1 MNWKIIQWR
10 SLNTRVTI
18 FTLIIFVV
26 SLWSLAFYATRMLR
40 TDMERQ
46 LGEQQFSTVSLVA
59 TDINWELDDRLKAL
73 EAVAGRVRPT
83 LLGNPAALQIHLEER
98 LGLLQMFN
106 GGTFV
111 TGIDGTAIASIP
123 ISVGRIGVNYLDRD
137 FIIAALKEGKPAIG
151 KPAMGKLLKS
161 PVFVMAVPIRDAQG
175 KVIGAL
181 MGVTDLGQPGFLDKI
196 AGNTYGKTGG
206 YVLIERQSRLVV
218 TATDRSR
225 IMESLPAAGVHAV
238 VDRFAQ
244 GYEGSAVSPNPK
256 GVEVL
261 VSGKGIPVAGWYL
274 LASLPTEEAFAPIGD
289 MRQRMIGAALIL
301 TLLAGGL
308 TWWMLRRQLAP
319 MLAASK
325 LLATLSATN
334 QPPQSLPITRQD
346 EIGQL
351 IGGFNGL
358 LETLAQR
365 EDALKESEESLS
377 ITLHSIGDAVIAT
390 DASGRVTRMNRTA
403 ERLSGWTLADARDRP
418 LAEVFRIINAATRAT
433 VPDPVQLVMAHG
445 QVVGLANH
453 TVLLARDGREYQIA
467 DSAAPIRNAAG
478 EIVGVVLV
486 FSDVTEKYLAEEALQ
501 LTRFS
506 VEAASDSLFW
516 ITPDAR
522 IVDVNA
528 AACRALGYTREELLQ
543 LSVSDVDAH
552 YNAELWPQHF
562 AELRQRGS
570 LTFESEQRTKD
581 GRLLPVEVVVNY
593 VKHGNEERNCA
604 FVRDITER
612 KKTEDALRAS
622 ESRFRSYFDQP
633 MVGVAITSPEKG
645 WIEINGHLCNMLGYA
660 KEELARLTWAEC
672 THPDDLAA
680 DVTLFERV
688 LRGEIDSYALD
699 KRFFRKDR
707 SVIPVF
713 LSVRCVRKADGS
725 VDYFVAL
732 LQDITERKQA
742 ELEIRNLNRHLE
754 ERVRQ
759 RTADLET
766 TNQLL
771 TQAKVQA
778 EAANIAKS
786 AFLANMS
793 HEIRTPMNGIL
804 GMANI
809 LRREG
814 VTSKQE
820 KRLDVIDA
828 SAQHL
833 LSVINDV
840 LDISKI
846 EAGKFTLEEATV
858 VVSSLMSN
866 VSSILSERVKDKGLH
881 LLIETEHLP
890 RNLVGDPTRL
900 QQALLNY
907 ATNAVKFTEQGTV
920 TLRAL
925 KQEETAEAV
934 VVRFEVRDTG
944 IGIPAEA
951 MSRLFSAFEQADN
964 SMNRKY
970 GGTGLGLA
978 ITRRLAELMGGEAG
992 ADSTPGAGSLFW
1004 FSVRLSKGG
1013 DTDVAPTGTAVDA
1026 EAEIRRHYSGQRILV
1041 ADDEPVNREVAQ
1053 MQLEFVDLVSDMAED
1068 GAEAVAMAR
1077 KNRYAAIFMDMQMPK
1092 LNGVEAT
1099 QEIRQIPGCRDI
1111 PIIAM
1116 TANAFAEDKAKCL
1129 AAGMNDFLI
1138 KPFNPDELFAVLL
1151 RSLDRHDG

>member
-26 SLWSLAFYATRMLR
+26 SLWSLAFYATRTLR

-46 LGEQQFSTVSLVA
+46 LGEQQVSTISVVA

-73 EAVAGRVRPT
+73 EAVAGGVRPT
-83 LLGNPAALQIHLEER
+83 LLGNPATLQIHLEER

-106 GGTFV
+106 GGV
-111 TGIDGTAIASIP
+111 IAYRLDGTAIAEIP
-123 ISVGRIGVNYLDRD
+123 REAGRVGTNYMDIDTVATALRDGKSNIGRPV
-137 FIIAALKEGKPAIG
+137 
-151 KPAMGKLLKS
+151 MGKKLNA
-161 PVFVMAVPIRDAQG
+161 PVFGMTAPIRDAQG
-175 KVIGAL
+175 TVIGAL
-181 MGVTDLGQPGFLDKI
+181 AGVVNLGMPNFLDKI
-196 AGNTYGKTGG
+196 TGNTYGKTGG
-206 YVLIERQSRLVV
+206 YVLVERQSRLVV

-261 VSGKGIPVAGWYL
+261 VSGKGIAVAGWYL
-274 LASLPTEEAFAPIGD
+274 LASLPTEEAFAPISD
-289 MRQRMIGAALIL
+289 MRERMIGAAAFL
-301 TLLAGGL
+301 TLLAGAL